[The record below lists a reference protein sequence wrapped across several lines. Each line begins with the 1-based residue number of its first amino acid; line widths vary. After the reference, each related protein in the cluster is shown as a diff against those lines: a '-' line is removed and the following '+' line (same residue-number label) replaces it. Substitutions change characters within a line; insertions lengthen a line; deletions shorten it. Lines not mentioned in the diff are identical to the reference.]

1 MQPLIGTGIDVFPC
15 SCFIP
20 TDYPYFFLYDY
31 ASTKTILKCTRKPEA
46 CDVTARTQHF
56 RYDLLLHK

>member
-20 TDYPYFFLYDY
+20 TDYPYFFYMI
-31 ASTKTILKCTRKPEA
+31 TPQLK
-46 CDVTARTQHF
+46 Q
-56 RYDLLLHK
+56 Y

>member
-1 MQPLIGTGIDVFPC
+1 MQLLIGRPSDVFPC

-20 TDYPYFFLYDY
+20 TDYPYFFYMIRPQL
-31 ASTKTILKCTRKPEA
+31 KKILKCTRKPEA

-56 RYDLLLHK
+56 RYDLFLHK